1 MIHMFTLSQLVLG
14 YHCVQTTGYI
24 DVCLKGMTQII
35 LAMCKLVYHL
45 FSLSGI
51 VPLVILMYVSGC
63 CGEKPD
69 YSGYMR
75 SQDIPAVQLKGV
87 NYSIV
92 MD

>member
-1 MIHMFTLSQLVLG
+1 MFTLSQLVFG

-51 VPLVILMYVSGC
+51 VPLVILMYVYGCSG
-63 CGEKPD
+63 
-69 YSGYMR
+69 
-75 SQDIPAVQLKGV
+75 DIEDGIRYGSAQAAQ
-87 NYSIV
+87 
-92 MD
+92 